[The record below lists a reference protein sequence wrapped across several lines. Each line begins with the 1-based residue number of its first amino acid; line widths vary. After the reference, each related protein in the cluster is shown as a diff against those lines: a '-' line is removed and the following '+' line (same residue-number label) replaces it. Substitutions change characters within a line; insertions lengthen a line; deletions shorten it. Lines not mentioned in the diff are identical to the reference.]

1 MSNSPYSHPLV
12 SSDPSSLGHEYC
24 DHEVPNISGPIRN
37 QYHPATRPIDPNV
50 GSAQVIQD
58 QDQKTVHSI
67 GLPEEKNFLDLKE
80 SLVVLTSLVCLAS
93 AVLVI
98 APGSPIPPRLG
109 YSTQLQVLG
118 VLLAI
123 MNKCFTSI
131 SPKFFFVNECRWGRS
146 TLQNYDAILRNSIFV
161 SYTSISWRLT
171 ILICT
176 FFPILLGYAY
186 KDKIFTGD
194 ASTISISNPASKTPH
209 FFGLAGP
216 PGLENN
222 WATGVSYMVNATGPW
237 YSATR
242 DKTGA
247 IDPPTFPAA
256 FGFNMLMLSETSSA
270 MLDIPMPEYI
280 ELLRRR
286 LQRFTTVPSLEI
298 SATVHATV
306 SSYNDTIETLRNE
319 TTFWDPFRNLQNNTL
334 VTDQKYGLGQRLRID
349 LLANDNASN
358 NASYCFLDWHPMGPG
373 DTQSRFRANA
383 LYFNTRREICHGTWI
398 LTIDTLQLI
407 KGSCNQSLDQSLD
420 VVDQS
425 IFKAG
430 YEFTDHYLPIL
441 TEYLLRWGTP
451 WNSTLDI
458 WLPPKPQWDP
468 WLIPS
473 YTTVVASMYW
483 SRMTAKIG
491 YYTWPSKDPSMPD
504 FRDNHV
510 LVNHSE
516 IYYTPTDEIFI
527 LHVPVI
533 SQRSWLLYF
542 ILAFQPGLCVIIFL
556 IGFIQYDSPLDNN
569 FGMISIL
576 AGVWTSSLPLLKGA
590 SISGRL
596 KKPLPLTIH
605 TQGVLPIVVE
615 HNGKSRP
622 IYQVEYELGGPGGHE
637 RNERIQHHW
646 FKRTIR
652 ELHKI
657 KDFLVEKKVWG
668 FSSKGSSRSATI
680 PMGMRR
686 LTRTDTVYER
696 L

>member
-12 SSDPSSLGHEYC
+12 SSDPSSLSHEYC
-24 DHEVPNISGPIRN
+24 DHEAPNISGPIQN

-67 GLPEEKNFLDLKE
+67 GLTKEKNFLDLKE

-118 VLLAI
+118 VLLAV

-161 SYTSISWRLT
+161 SYMSISWRLT

-176 FFPILLGYAY
+176 FFPILLGYAC

-194 ASTISISNPASKTPH
+194 ASTISILNPVNQTPH

-216 PGLENN
+216 PGMENN
-222 WATGVSYMVNATGPW
+222 WATGVSYMVNATSPW
-237 YSATR
+237 YSATM

-247 IDPPTFPAA
+247 IDPPKFPAA
-256 FGFNMLMLSETSSA
+256 FGFNTLMLSETSSA

-280 ELLRRR
+280 ELLRSW
-286 LQRFTTVPSLEI
+286 LQRFTTVPSIEI

-319 TTFWDPFRNLQNNTL
+319 TTFWDSFRNLQNKTL
-334 VTDQKYGLGQRLRID
+334 VTDQKYGLGQPLRIS
-349 LLANDNASN
+349 LLASDNAPD
-358 NASYCFLDWHPMGPG
+358 NASYCFLDWHPMAPG
-373 DTQSRFRANA
+373 SIQNRTRANA
-383 LYFNTRREICHGTWI
+383 LYFNTVREICHGTWI
-398 LTIDTLQLI
+398 LTMDTLQLI
-407 KGSCNQSLDQSLD
+407 EGSCNQSLDQSLD
-420 VVDQS
+420 LVDQS

-430 YEFTDHYLPIL
+430 YHFTDYYLPIL

-451 WNSTLDI
+451 WNSTLHI

-491 YYTWPSKDPSMPD
+491 YYNWPNKDPSMPD
-504 FRDNHV
+504 FRV
-510 LVNHSE
+510 ILVNNSE
-516 IYYTPTDEIFI
+516 IYYTPKDETFI

-542 ILAFQPGLCVIIFL
+542 ILAFQPGLCVMIFL
-556 IGFIQYDSPLDNN
+556 IGFILYDSPLDNN
-569 FGMISIL
+569 FGMIPIL
-576 AGVWTSSLPLLKGA
+576 AGVWTSTLPLLKGA

-615 HNGKSRP
+615 NNGKSRP
-622 IYQVEYELGGPGGHE
+622 IYQVEYELGGPGGHK

-646 FKRTIR
+646 FERTIR

-657 KDFLVEKKVWG
+657 KDFLVVKKVWG
-668 FSSKGSSRSATI
+668 LSPKGSSRSRA
-680 PMGMRR
+680 
-686 LTRTDTVYER
+686 DTVYER

>member
-12 SSDPSSLGHEYC
+12 SSDPSSLSHEYC

-50 GSAQVIQD
+50 ESTQVIQD
-58 QDQKTVHSI
+58 RDQKTVHSI
-67 GLPEEKNFLDLKE
+67 GLPKEKNFLDLKE

-171 ILICT
+171 ILICA

-194 ASTISISNPASKTPH
+194 ASTISILNPANQTPH

-216 PGLENN
+216 PGVENK
-222 WATGVSYMVNATGPW
+222 WATGVSYMINATGPW
-237 YSATR
+237 YSATM

-280 ELLRRR
+280 EFLRSW
-286 LQRFTTVPSLEI
+286 LQGFTTGSSLEI

-319 TTFWDPFRNLQNNTL
+319 TTFWDAFQNMTSSTL
-334 VTDQKYGLGQRLRID
+334 VTDQKHGLGLPLRIN
-349 LLANDNASN
+349 LLANDNAPN
-358 NASYCFLDWHPMGPG
+358 NASSCFLDWHPMQGGPG
-373 DTQSRFRANA
+373 DPQKRFRDNA
-383 LYFNTRREICHGTWI
+383 LYFNTLREICHGTWI

-407 KGSCNQSLDQSLD
+407 EGYCNLDQSLH
-420 VVDQS
+420 VADQS
-425 IFKAG
+425 IFNAG
-430 YEFTDHYLPIL
+430 YHFTDFYLPIL
-441 TEYLLRWGTP
+441 AEYLLRWGTP
-451 WNSTLDI
+451 WNSTLDR

-483 SRMTAKIG
+483 SRMTAKFG
-491 YYTWPSKDPSMPD
+491 YYNWPSKDPSMLD
-504 FRDNHV
+504 FRDQHV

-516 IYYTPTDEIFI
+516 IYYIPPDEIFI

-542 ILAFQPGLCVIIFL
+542 ILAFQPGLCVIMFL

-569 FGMISIL
+569 FGMIPIL

-622 IYQVEYELGGPGGHE
+622 IYQVGYELGGPGGHK

-646 FKRTIR
+646 FERTIR

-657 KDFLVEKKVWG
+657 KDFLVGKKVWG
-668 FSSKGSSRSATI
+668 FSSKG
-680 PMGMRR
+680 R
-686 LTRTDTVYER
+686 LTRADTVYER